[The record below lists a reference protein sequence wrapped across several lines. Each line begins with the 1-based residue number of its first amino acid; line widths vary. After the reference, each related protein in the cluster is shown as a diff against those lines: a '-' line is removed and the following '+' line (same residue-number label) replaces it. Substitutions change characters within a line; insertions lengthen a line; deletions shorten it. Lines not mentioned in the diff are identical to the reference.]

1 MSSPVGMWSFQV
13 KRYSQECS
21 GSFCYMQ
28 CFSVHPCIFWV
39 NHNSMLLMYKYIWG
53 DFFLFFFKTFKICGP
68 FLKVFIEFVTVLL
81 LFYVL
86 GVWSQGMWGLSSPT
100 RNQTCTACIGK
111 WGLNHWTIREVPP
124 ARIDNFWS
132 LFFVGSFV
140 VSVWQCIFY
149 FFPFFLGAAF
159 LPHHW

>member
-100 RNQTCTACIGK
+100 RDQAHTSCIGRQS
-111 WGLNHWTIREVPP
+111 LNHWTARDVPINCFLSQFRWFMFSLRNLVYP
-124 ARIDNFWS
+124 CFQSNETFQPRIFK
-132 LFFVGSFV
+132 
-140 VSVWQCIFY
+140 I
-149 FFPFFLGAAF
+149 
-159 LPHHW
+159 